1 MTIFKKSLLV
11 LALCTWIA
19 ASATA
24 QTAPTGA
31 VAATSMGPD
40 ADAKKDMA
48 RHRAIAAAHEAAAK
62 CLEIGK
68 KEEVCHKEL
77 QAACK
82 GLAIGKYCGMKHEH

>member
-1 MTIFKKSLLV
+1 VTIFIKSLLL
-11 LALCTWIA
+11 LAICTGMA
-19 ASATA
+19 ASAAA
-24 QTAPTGA
+24 QTA
-31 VAATSMGPD
+31 AAGPD

-62 CLEIGK
+62 CLESGK
-68 KEEVCHKEL
+68 KEDVCHKEL